1 MLLTSCP
8 VPAAPKNHCCLF
20 AYPTTGLDRP
30 TSPTPPPPN
39 GEYPMN
45 LCTCHQWTIRRIPLG
60 AYQVVSCSGVC
71 CKWKFD
77 VSCICSHSFCW
88 NCTEKAH
95 RYVDCKTVAKWILK
109 NSAESENMD

>member
-1 MLLTSCP
+1 
-8 VPAAPKNHCCLF
+8 APKNHCCLF

-39 GEYPMN
+39 D
-45 LCTCHQWTIRRIPLG
+45 
-60 AYQVVSCSGVC
+60 QVVSCSGVC

-109 NSAESENMD
+109 NSAESENMDR